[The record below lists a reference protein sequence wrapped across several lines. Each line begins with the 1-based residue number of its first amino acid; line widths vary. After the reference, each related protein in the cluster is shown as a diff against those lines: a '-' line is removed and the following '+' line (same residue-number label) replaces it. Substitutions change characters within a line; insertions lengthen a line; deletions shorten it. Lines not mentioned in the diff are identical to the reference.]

1 MKCACRICWGDA
13 WLLGTYG
20 DWEDI
25 VCLGCGRYKI
35 SKRLLAVNPGRA
47 FDVILMRVELESWR
61 AVHQTPIVSQS
72 NARFTTPNS
81 HHRLQRAFMLG
92 PGS

>member
-1 MKCACRICWGDA
+1 MKHACRICWGDSS
-13 WLLGTYG
+13 LLGLMATG
-20 DWEDI
+20 RRS
-25 VCLGCGRYKI
+25 CLGCGRYMI
-35 SKRLLAVNPGRA
+35 SKRLLVVNPGKA

-72 NARFTTPNS
+72 NARFTTQNP
-81 HHRLQRAFMLG
+81 HHRLQCAFMVE

>member
-1 MKCACRICWGDA
+1 MKCACRICWGDS

-35 SKRLLAVNPGRA
+35 SKRLLAGNLGKA
-47 FDVILMRVELESWR
+47 FDVNVMRVEFGSWR
-61 AVHQTPIVSQS
+61 AVHQMPIVSQS
-72 NARFTTPNS
+72 NARFTPQKS
-81 HHRLQRAFMLG
+81 HQRLQRAFMH
-92 PGS
+92 